1 MQIGTPFFWMR
12 LDGDSQMDNVVNI
25 LRERG
30 MLEALTSPDLEKA
43 VVEPLTVYAGFD
55 PSSDSLQVGN
65 FVTIMGLSHFQRCGH
80 RVVAVVGGATGM
92 IGDPSGKSSERQL
105 LTGAQVEK
113 NLEGIRENLSRF
125 LDFDHPTAPAVIVN
139 NHAWF
144 ADFAFIDFLRDV
156 GKYFRMGT
164 MLSKDSVRSRLQSAA
179 GMSFTEFSYQ
189 VLQGYDFLRLFDD
202 AGCTVQLGGSD
213 QWGNITAG
221 TDLIHR
227 LREGA
232 AYGVTMPLIC
242 DSSGQKFGKSAGNA
256 VYLDAA
262 KTSYFDFY
270 QFFVR
275 QDDADVIQLLKVF
288 TFLPLN
294 EIAQYERCVA
304 EAPERREAQLRLAEE
319 MTRCVHGE
327 AGLRSA
333 KRSTAVLYGEAMEG
347 LHADELLAVF
357 ADVPSTTLLWDAV
370 CGQPVIHVAAEVGLC
385 KSRGEARRLAQSG
398 GLNLNNRRVENI
410 DQVVTDRDVID
421 GTLLVLRSGKK
432 RNHIVR
438 VG

>member
-1 MQIGTPFFWMR
+1 ME
-12 LDGDSQMDNVVNI
+12 NVIKI

-30 MLEALTSPDLEKA
+30 LLEDVTNPEIEKA
-43 VVEPLTVYAGFD
+43 VESPITVYAGFD

-80 RVVAVVGGATGM
+80 KVIAVAGGATGM

-105 LTGAQVEK
+105 LTPDQVDR

-125 LDFDHPTAPAVIVN
+125 LDFDHPTAPAKILN
-139 NHAWF
+139 NHDWF
-144 ADFAFIDFLRDV
+144 ADFTFIDFLRDV
-156 GKYFRMGT
+156 GKYFRMGS
-164 MLSKDSVRSRLQSAA
+164 MLNKDSVRSRLDSEV

-189 VLQGYDFLRLFDD
+189 LLQGYDFLRLMDD
-202 AGCTVQLGGSD
+202 EGCSVQLGGSD

-227 LREGA
+227 LRDDE

-242 DSSGQKFGKSAGNA
+242 DSSGQKFGKSEGNA
-256 VYLDAA
+256 VYLDAK

-275 QDDADVIQLLKVF
+275 QDDADVIKLLKVF
-288 TFLPLN
+288 TFLPLD
-294 EIAQYERCVA
+294 EVGQYAQCVA
-304 EAPERREAQLRLAEE
+304 EAPEKREAQLRLAEE
-319 MTRCVHGE
+319 MTRTVHGE
-327 AGLRSA
+327 EGLGIA
-333 KRSTAVLYGEAMEG
+333 QRSTAVLYGEAMDG

-357 ADVPSTTLLWDAV
+357 ADVPSTELARDQVA
-370 CGQPVIHVAAEVGLC
+370 GQPVINVAADAGLC
-385 KSRGEARRLAQSG
+385 KSRGDARRLAQSG
-398 GLNLNNRRVENI
+398 GLNLNNNRVTGVE
-410 DQVVTDRDVID
+410 QVVGDADIID
-421 GTLLVLRSGKK
+421 DSLLVLRSGKK

-438 VG
+438 VT